1 MHSGLKDRLIIAVV
15 VTYNRVSLLRE
26 VLASL
31 EGQSG
36 GLDEIIVVDNAST
49 DGTAQ
54 FLTGWQG
61 PRRTN
66 IRQTDNT
73 GGAGGFKT
81 GIKSAFDRKADWIWC
96 MDDDCVPRDDALERL
111 LEAARAKPAAGFF
124 ASRVLWTDGS
134 PCLMNGTIP
143 LVGHKR
149 SPTETITPIA
159 GCSFVSVLISRAAVA
174 DAGLPV
180 AEFFIWYDDVEYTR
194 RISVKFPSYLV
205 PDSIAIHKTLRN
217 SAPLDFA
224 EMDES
229 NIWKFVY
236 GVRNETS
243 YRLRSHGLLSSVRF
257 LARIA
262 RRMGAAGVPV
272 ILMGR
277 IVMAWARGLAFDYRR
292 FIEFP
297 AGHS

>member
-1 MHSGLKDRLIIAVV
+1 MHPGLMDRSIVAVI

-31 EGQSG
+31 EAQSSQ
-36 GLDEIIVVDNAST
+36 LDEIIVVDNAST

-54 FLTGWQG
+54 FLANWQG
-61 PRRTN
+61 PRRIN
-66 IRQTDNT
+66 ARQANNT
-73 GGAGGFKT
+73 GGAGGFKA
-81 GIKSAFDRKADWIWC
+81 GIKYAFERKADWIWC

-111 LEAARAKPAAGFF
+111 LEAAYAEPVAGFF

-143 LVGHKR
+143 LAGHQQ
-149 SPTETITPIA
+149 SPTGAITRIA
-159 GCSFVSVLISRAAVA
+159 GCSFVSVLLSRAAVA
-174 DAGLPV
+174 DVGLPV

-205 PDSIAIHKTLRN
+205 PGSITIHKTLRN
-217 SAPLDFA
+217 SAPLDFT

-229 NIWKFVY
+229 NIWKFEY

-243 YRLRSHGLLSSVRF
+243 YRLRSHGLLSSARF

-262 RRMGAAGVPV
+262 RRMRAAGVPV

-277 IVMAWARGLAFDYRR
+277 IVMAWVRGLAFDYRR

-297 AGHS
+297 AGVS